1 MDRKTAR
8 DIDSRVEQI
17 LKEMGISTP
26 PLKIEDVIEHLRIH
40 HSYYSL
46 EDPSLLKEIF
56 HRIRIGAQKA
66 TDIVKKVNLKGL
78 WLPDSNQI
86 LVDLSVKEKKRKWV
100 NAHEVSHKI
109 IPTHSQF
116 FQGDTAETLDPDYHE
131 MLEVEANYGASSLI
145 FMSQKFTTEALDV
158 QPCFKTVQL
167 LSKRYQNTLA
177 TTLRRFVEFSHNIPL
192 LGIINVPYW
201 KALPEGQFQRCRYFI
216 PSPAFS
222 DQFSS
227 IEAVTVLEIIDG
239 YTIPKV
245 GGMVGVSIVE
255 LTDDNGVNQEFLAES
270 FFNQYDV
277 LTLFTYRNPT
287 KVIF

>member
-86 LVDLSVKEKKRKWV
+86 LVGQV
-100 NAHEVSHKI
+100 
-109 IPTHSQF
+109 F
-116 FQGDTAETLDPDYHE
+116 F
-131 MLEVEANYGASSLI
+131 
-145 FMSQKFTTEALDV
+145 
-158 QPCFKTVQL
+158 
-167 LSKRYQNTLA
+167 
-177 TTLRRFVEFSHNIPL
+177 
-192 LGIINVPYW
+192 
-201 KALPEGQFQRCRYFI
+201 
-216 PSPAFS
+216 
-222 DQFSS
+222 
-227 IEAVTVLEIIDG
+227 
-239 YTIPKV
+239 
-245 GGMVGVSIVE
+245 
-255 LTDDNGVNQEFLAES
+255 
-270 FFNQYDV
+270 
-277 LTLFTYRNPT
+277 
-287 KVIF
+287 